1 MKTLRLRCLEP
12 DFVPSG
18 SVQFFNPQLPQD
30 LEVIPP
36 NGITAESKTI
46 RVGLGT
52 TVADSGLLDGQ
63 LITQTE
69 SGATGRFVG
78 YGGSPL
84 QGPMPIIN
92 AGVGYTPTSGPF
104 TFTNVAMTARHWS
117 WCQRH
122 S

>member
-1 MKTLRLRCLEP
+1 MFRA
-12 DFVPSG
+12 DFAPSG

-30 LEVIPP
+30 LEIIPP

-78 YGGSPL
+78 YGGSAL

-92 AGVGYTPTSGPF
+92 AGVGYTPCLLYTSPSP
-104 TFTNVAMTARHWS
+104 RD
-117 WCQRH
+117 
-122 S
+122 

>member
-1 MKTLRLRCLEP
+1 MFRA

-69 SGATGRFVG
+69 SGLLVD
-78 YGGSPL
+78 L
-84 QGPMPIIN
+84 
-92 AGVGYTPTSGPF
+92 
-104 TFTNVAMTARHWS
+104 
-117 WCQRH
+117 
-122 S
+122 